1 MLPDSTSQMNAPRLA
16 LAVRR
21 AQAAATLERL
31 PTTLT
36 VNAAVSFSALLMS
49 AINRGFTTSAVI
61 WFAVALATTIG
72 RFAASAMVKRRRLD
86 ELQPDLCLGLMT
98 SGAFVSGLAW
108 AALPFVLSDFDA
120 LGVDGGIYILMC
132 GMGTGAV
139 LLGTGHAVTALAFAF
154 PVHLAV
160 VVTLLMSEQVGGHLL
175 ALNVM
180 ALTLV
185 LYKSSMKGQAIVI
198 GNIEAQVKATA
209 LAQSLSRAN
218 ASILSANE
226 SLEVLANR
234 DPLTGVANRAAFNVS
249 LERGIET
256 ASVQQEQLALLILD
270 LDRFKT
276 INDTFGHSAGDE
288 LLLEACH
295 RLREAV
301 GERGLIARLGG
312 DEFAVVIGGATA
324 ATEAR
329 QLASRILDRGREP
342 FIIRGR
348 PVVSGVSVGFAIW
361 PEHAESAADLFVSA
375 DMALYRAKDEGRGQ
389 WREFDPSLKA
399 RADRQRRI
407 EQDLAGAIA
416 SGALTVFFQPQVEL
430 AQNSVIGFET
440 LVRWTHPSLGVIAPP
455 EIVAAAHAANLSEAL
470 TASIAT
476 GACRLLTTLPSLGLP
491 EATVSVNVSP
501 REFELYSVAETLD
514 RVTRAHG
521 IDPALFEIEITEE
534 AILDTLVAG
543 EQLKHIERSGYK
555 LAVDDFGAG
564 HSSLA
569 YLVTLKV
576 DRLKL
581 DRRFVAGIETSFQN
595 QEIVGAMA
603 GLGRALSMDIVAE
616 GVETAEEAATLRDLG
631 CPAAQGYFLGRPM
644 PVDAIA
650 GWLLTRL
657 LTPAA

>member
-1 MLPDSTSQMNAPRLA
+1 MKADSTSHMNATRLA
-16 LAVRR
+16 LAVRQ

-49 AINRGFTTSAVI
+49 AISRGITGAALI
-61 WFAVALATTIG
+61 WFSATLATIAG
-72 RFAASAMVKRRRLD
+72 RFVVGTIARRRQLD
-86 ELQPDLCLGLMT
+86 QAQPHLCLQLMT
-98 SGAFVSGLAW
+98 TGALVSGIAW
-108 AALPFVLSDFDA
+108 GALPFILADFHA

-132 GMGTGAV
+132 GMATGAV
-139 LLGTGHAVTALAFAF
+139 LLGTGSAVTALAFAF
-154 PVHLAV
+154 PVHIAV
-160 VVTLLMSEQVGGHLL
+160 VVTLMMSRETGGHLL
-175 ALNVM
+175 ALNVL

-185 LYKSSMKGQAIVI
+185 LYKSSMEGQSIVI
-198 GNIEAQVKATA
+198 RNIEAQIRATA
-209 LAQSLSRAN
+209 LAQSLSQAN
-218 ASILSANE
+218 ADILDANE
-226 SLEVLANR
+226 SLEILANR
-234 DPLTGVANRAAFNVS
+234 DPLTGLANRAAFNAS
-249 LERGIET
+249 LQQGIDGARMRQER
-256 ASVQQEQLALLILD
+256 LALLILD

-276 INDTFGHSAGDE
+276 INDTFGHFAGDE
-288 LLLEACH
+288 LLLQASH
-295 RLREAV
+295 RLRDAV
-301 GERGLIARLGG
+301 GEHGFIARLGG
-312 DEFAVVIGGATA
+312 DEFAVVIGGPSAGA
-324 ATEAR
+324 EAR
-329 QLASRILDRGREP
+329 RLAARIIERCREA
-342 FIIRGR
+342 FVMQGR
-348 PVVSGVSVGFAIW
+348 PVISGVSVGIGIW
-361 PEHAESAADLFVSA
+361 PEHADTATDLFVCA
-375 DMALYRAKDEGRGQ
+375 DMALYRAKDEGRGL

-416 SGALTVFFQPQVEL
+416 SGAVTVFFQPQVEL
-430 AQNSVIGFET
+430 AGGTVIGFET
-440 LVRWTHPSLGVIAPP
+440 LVRWHHQSLGAVAPP
-455 EIVAAAHAANLSEAL
+455 EIVAAAHAANLSDAL
-470 TASIAT
+470 TASVAT

-501 REFELYSVAETLD
+501 REFDLYSVAEMLD
-514 RVTRAHG
+514 RITHAYG

-581 DRRFVAGIETSFQN
+581 DRRFVTGIEKSFQN

-603 GLGRALSMDIVAE
+603 GLGKALSMDIIAE
-616 GVETAEEAATLRDLG
+616 GVETAEEAATLRNLG
-631 CPAAQGYFLGRPM
+631 CPGAQGYFLGRPM

-650 GWLLTRL
+650 GWLVTRL

>member
-1 MLPDSTSQMNAPRLA
+1 MNAPRLE

-36 VNAAVSFSALLMS
+36 VNALVSFSALLMS
-49 AINRGFTTSAVI
+49 AINRGITKFAVI
-61 WFAVALATTIG
+61 WFAATLVTIVG
-72 RFAASAMVKRRRLD
+72 RFVVGTIVKRRRLD
-86 ELQPDLCLGLMT
+86 ELQPSLCLHLMT
-98 SGAFVSGLAW
+98 LGALVSGIAW
-108 AALPFVLSDFDA
+108 GALPFVLSDFDA

-175 ALNVM
+175 ALNVL

-185 LYKSSMKGQAIVI
+185 LYKSSVKGQAIVI
-198 GNIEAQVKATA
+198 GYIEAQVKATA

-218 ASILSANE
+218 ASILNANE

-249 LERGIET
+249 LERGIDN
-256 ASVQQEQLALLILD
+256 ASTQNEQLALLILD

-288 LLLEACH
+288 LLLEASH

-301 GERGLIARLGG
+301 GERGFIARLGG

-324 ATEAR
+324 AAEAR
-329 QLASRILDRGREP
+329 QLATRILDHGREP

-348 PVVSGVSVGFAIW
+348 PVVSGVSIGFAIW
-361 PEHAESAADLFVSA
+361 PEHAESATDLFVSA

-416 SGALTVFFQPQVEL
+416 SGALTVAFQPQVEL
-430 AQNSVIGFET
+430 SENSVIGFET
-440 LVRWTHPSLGVIAPP
+440 LVRWTHPSLGAIAPP

-501 REFELYSVAETLD
+501 REFELYSVADTLD

-521 IDPALFEIEITEE
+521 IDPALFEMEITEE

-543 EQLKHIERSGYK
+543 EQLKHIQRSGYK

-603 GLGRALSMDIVAE
+603 GLGKALSMDIVAE
-616 GVETAEEAATLRDLG
+616 GVETAEEAATLRNLG
-631 CPAAQGYFLGRPM
+631 CPAAQGYFLGHPM

>member
-1 MLPDSTSQMNAPRLA
+1 MLQDSTSQINAPRLE
-16 LAVRR
+16 LAVRQ

-36 VNAAVSFSALLMS
+36 VNALVSVSALLMS
-49 AINRGFTTSAVI
+49 AINRGITTLAVV
-61 WFAVALATTIG
+61 WCVAALATVVW
-72 RFAASAMVKRRRLD
+72 RFAVGTAIKRRSLD
-86 ELQPDLCLGLMT
+86 ELKPNHCLRLMT
-98 SGAFVSGLAW
+98 LGALVSGIAW
-108 AALPFVLSDFDA
+108 AALPFMLSDFDA

-132 GMGTGAV
+132 GMATGAV
-139 LLGTGHAVTALAFAF
+139 LLGTGHAVTALAFAL
-154 PVHLAV
+154 PVHLSV
-160 VVTLLMSEQVGGHLL
+160 VVTLLMSEAAGGHLL
-175 ALNVM
+175 ALNVL
-180 ALTLV
+180 ALTFV
-185 LYKSSMKGQAIVI
+185 LYKSSTKGQAIVI
-198 GNIEAQVKATA
+198 GNIKAQVKATA

-234 DPLTGVANRAAFNVS
+234 DPLTGVANRAAFNVA
-249 LERGIET
+249 LERGIEN
-256 ASVQQEQLALLILD
+256 AGVQDEQLALLILD

-288 LLLEACH
+288 LLLEASH

-301 GERGLIARLGG
+301 GERGFIARLGG

-324 ATEAR
+324 AAEAR

-342 FIIRGR
+342 FVIRSR
-348 PVVSGVSVGFAIW
+348 PVVSGVSIGFAIW

-407 EQDLAGAIA
+407 EQDLAGAIS
-416 SGALTVFFQPQVEL
+416 SGALTVVFQPQVEL

-440 LVRWTHPSLGVIAPP
+440 LVRWTHPSLGAVPPP

-491 EATVSVNVSP
+491 EASVSVNISP

-514 RVTRAHG
+514 RITHAHG

-581 DRRFVAGIETSFQN
+581 DRRFVVGIESSFQN

-603 GLGRALSMDIVAE
+603 GLGKALSMDIVAE

>member
-1 MLPDSTSQMNAPRLA
+1 MLQDSTSQINAPRLE
-16 LAVRR
+16 LAVRQ

-36 VNAAVSFSALLMS
+36 VNALVSVSALLMS
-49 AINRGFTTSAVI
+49 AINRGITTLAVV
-61 WFAVALATTIG
+61 WCVAALATVVW
-72 RFAASAMVKRRRLD
+72 RFAVGTAIKRRSLD
-86 ELQPDLCLGLMT
+86 ELKPNHCLSLMT
-98 SGAFVSGLAW
+98 LGALVSGIAW
-108 AALPFVLSDFDA
+108 AALPFMLSDFDA

-132 GMGTGAV
+132 GMATGAV
-139 LLGTGHAVTALAFAF
+139 LLGTGHAVTALAFAL
-154 PVHLAV
+154 PVHLSV
-160 VVTLLMSEQVGGHLL
+160 VVTLLMSEAAGGHLL
-175 ALNVM
+175 ALNVL
-180 ALTLV
+180 ALTFV
-185 LYKSSMKGQAIVI
+185 LYKSSTKGQAIVI
-198 GNIEAQVKATA
+198 GNIKAQVKATA

-234 DPLTGVANRAAFNVS
+234 DPLTGVANRAAFNVA
-249 LERGIET
+249 LERGIEN
-256 ASVQQEQLALLILD
+256 AGVQDEQLALLILD

-301 GERGLIARLGG
+301 GERGFIARLGG

-324 ATEAR
+324 AAEAR

-342 FIIRGR
+342 FVIRSR
-348 PVVSGVSVGFAIW
+348 PVVSGVSIGFAIW

-407 EQDLAGAIA
+407 EQDLAGAIS
-416 SGALTVFFQPQVEL
+416 SGALTVVFQPQVEL

-440 LVRWTHPSLGVIAPP
+440 LVRWTHPSLGAVPPP

-491 EATVSVNVSP
+491 EASVSINISP

-514 RVTRAHG
+514 RITHAHG

-581 DRRFVAGIETSFQN
+581 DRRFVAGIESSFQN

-603 GLGRALSMDIVAE
+603 GLGKALSMDIVAE